1 MAVYAIIGYNYLGDS
16 IPFQKESITAEQV
29 ISHFLY
35 SAQENRID
43 NLLYQRL
50 IIAYPY
56 IL

>member
-1 MAVYAIIGYNYLGDS
+1 MAVYSIIGYNYLGDS
-16 IPFQKESITAEQV
+16 ISSQKESITAEQ
-29 ISHFLY
+29 IILHFLY